1 VRSPASD
8 FQEVNNP
15 LTGEQSLCISFPV
28 CALIGVL
35 CRTIS
40 KLVIKTNH
48 PGKPILILF
57 AAVAVLFLINI
68 SLGSV
73 KIPPSAVFSTLTG
86 QSQDSIWNDILWHFR
101 LPKAVTC
108 ILAGAALASGGL
120 MMQTLFRNPLAG
132 PDVLGLSSGA
142 SLLVA
147 VVILA
152 SRSGSVLLLHISTN
166 PWSVALAASTGSILV
181 FLLVIGLAQR
191 VSDNVSLLIV
201 GLMISATA
209 SAMVSILQFLSKAD
223 DLQAF
228 MIWTLGSV
236 GGTAWRE
243 IQVLAIIL
251 LIGSIIAF
259 RSMKSLNAWLLGENY
274 AQSLGINIK
283 RSRFW
288 IVLSTSLMTGTVTAF
303 CGPIAFVGLAVP
315 HLVRLLI
322 NTSNHKILL
331 PAVMLGGASLIL
343 LCDILAQ
350 LPGSTQILPLNAVTS
365 LIGAPVVIWVV
376 MRARGSG
383 NR

>member
-1 VRSPASD
+1 
-8 FQEVNNP
+8 
-15 LTGEQSLCISFPV
+15 
-28 CALIGVL
+28 
-35 CRTIS
+35 
-40 KLVIKTNH
+40 
-48 PGKPILILF
+48 
-57 AAVAVLFLINI
+57 
-68 SLGSV
+68 
-73 KIPPSAVFSTLTG
+73 
-86 QSQDSIWNDILWHFR
+86 
-101 LPKAVTC
+101 
-108 ILAGAALASGGL
+108 

-147 VVILA
+147 IVILA
-152 SRSGSVLLLHISTN
+152 GRSGSVLLHISTN
-166 PWSVALAASTGSILV
+166 PWIVALAASAGSILV

-191 VSDNVSLLIV
+191 VRDNVSLLIV
-201 GLMISATA
+201 GLMISATT
-209 SAMVSILQFLSKAD
+209 SAMVSVLQFLSKAD

-243 IQVLAIIL
+243 IQVLALVL
-251 LIGSIIAF
+251 LMASIMAF

-288 IVLSTSLMTGTVTAF
+288 IVLSTSLMAGSVTAF

-331 PAVMLGGASLIL
+331 PAVMMGGASLIL

-350 LPGSTQILPLNAVTS
+350 LPGSTQVLPLNAVTS

-376 MRARGSG
+376 MRRTGKW
-383 NR
+383 